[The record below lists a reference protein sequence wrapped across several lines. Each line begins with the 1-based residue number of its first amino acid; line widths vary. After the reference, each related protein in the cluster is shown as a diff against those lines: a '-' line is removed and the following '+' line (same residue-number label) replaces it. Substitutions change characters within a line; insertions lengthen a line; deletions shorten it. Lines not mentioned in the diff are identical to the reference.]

1 MSISTTPTLEII
13 LDGISYN
20 VSNFSPTI
28 QAIVNMRN
36 RWEGDLVE
44 ERAAVLKTES
54 AIRTLDDQLTKTV
67 TEELQA
73 RAKVASNEDSHP
85 EASE

>member
-73 RAKVASNEDSHP
+73 RAKVAGNEDSYP